1 LCCQGEY
8 RHASPWWQPATNFN
22 FWSQDAGCGFSL
34 AVPNLGTIE
43 TAVLGGKFR
52 FSELVASRAGIG
64 AR

>member
-1 LCCQGEY
+1 MIP
-8 RHASPWWQPATNFN
+8 PWWQPATNFN

-34 AVPNLGTIE
+34 AVPNLCAIE

-52 FSELVASRAGIG
+52 VSELVASRAGIG